1 MKKLLLV
8 GGIASFVLSFMIH
21 QYYMQLMYL
30 GILLLAFYLLS
41 NYLMEMG
48 EFKAVMKEHTEL
60 MKQDIERLKK

>member
-1 MKKLLLV
+1 MKKLLLF
-8 GGIASFVLSFMIH
+8 GGLVSFVLSFMVH
-21 QYYMQLMYL
+21 HYYMQLMYL

-48 EFKAVMKEHTEL
+48 EFKAFMKEHTEL